1 MRFRSAPRATPDGFE
16 PGQTV
21 TRQMSLTPGTYNAEE
36 HTVSAVF
43 STGAQVRRYGMIEE
57 LSLDAGA
64 VDLGRAASGRMAVLF
79 NHNQDQPIGIVLSA
93 RIEGGQLVGDVRFN
107 ETPDGQMYEG
117 MVARGELASISVGYR
132 VTGWQMRAVEN
143 DTEIWVATRWELYEV
158 SLVPVPADPHAA
170 VRSAVS
176 PAPEASTEENDDMM
190 RRNAPAP
197 GAPAADPA
205 PADQRAVPPA
215 APAPNL
221 AAPVVDLAAERA
233 RSAAI
238 LDIGTRAGMPQDAV
252 AAAIA
257 SGETA
262 DAFRARAFD
271 HLVAAPGGQPA
282 SHARSEVIRDETET
296 RRATYTE
303 ALTFRLGGGS
313 GEPAAQVRAVLDM
326 GLADMAAEVTG
337 HRGRLNTFAT
347 REEVMR
353 RAFLS
358 TSDFPIIF
366 ENALNRTMAA
376 RYAALQ
382 PVYRGLG
389 RQRIY
394 TDFRDHISVRPGD
407 FPTLQPVNPEG
418 GEVKAGTFSESKE
431 KTAVKAYG
439 VQVRISRQ
447 MLVNDNLNAIADVL
461 NDQATAVAQFEE
473 GKFFE
478 MFATDGPT
486 LLETARALFNTT
498 DKTKAGTAAAIT
510 VASLGL
516 ARADMMKKTTKDGRK
531 LSIAP
536 SILLV
541 SPDKLTEAEQIVTA
555 ISPAQSD
562 KVNPFSGKL
571 RVVSTAQIDGN
582 AWYLFADPSQLP
594 VFEYG
599 LLEGYTAPRMR
610 TDEPFGVQGIGV
622 SVEHDF
628 GCGAIDFRGAYKN
641 AGA

>member
-1 MRFRSAPRATPDGFE
+1 MRKRSAPRTTPDGFE
-16 PGQTV
+16 PGQMA
-21 TRQMSLTPGTYNAEE
+21 TRQLSLTPGSYNAEA

-57 LSLDAGA
+57 LSLDPGA
-64 VDLGRAASGRMAVLF
+64 VDLARAESGRMAMLF
-79 NHNQDQPIGIVLSA
+79 NHNQDQPIGVVVSA
-93 RIEGGQLVGDVRFN
+93 RLENGVLAGDLRFN
-107 ETPDGQMYEG
+107 ETPDGQLYEG

-132 VTGWQMRAVEN
+132 VTAWQMRAIEN
-143 DTEIWVATRWELYEV
+143 ETEIWVATRWELYEV
-158 SLVPVPADPHAA
+158 SLVPVPADPNAA
-170 VRSAVS
+170 VRSAVT
-176 PAPEASTEENDDMM
+176 PAPEASNQETDDML

-197 GAPAADPA
+197 GAPAADTALPE
-205 PADQRAVPPA
+205 QRA
-215 APAPNL
+215 
-221 AAPVVDLAAERA
+221 AAPVAAAPDLPAERA

-238 LDIGTRAGMPQDAV
+238 FDIGSRAGMAQDAI

-271 HLVAAPGGQPA
+271 HLVASPAGQPS
-282 SHARSEVIRDETET
+282 SHARSEIIRDETET
-296 RRATYTE
+296 RRITFTD
-303 ALTFRLGGGS
+303 ALTFRLIGGGAEAPS
-313 GEPAAQVRAVLDM
+313 DRVRSVLDM
-326 GLADMAAEVTG
+326 SLAEMAAEVVG
-337 HRGRLNTFAT
+337 DRGRFNSFAR
-347 REEVMR
+347 REEVLR
-353 RAFLS
+353 RAFHS

-366 ENALNRTMAA
+366 ENAINRTMAA

-389 RQRIY
+389 RSRTY
-394 TDFRDHISVRPGD
+394 VDFRDHIAVRPGD

-418 GEVKAGTFSESKE
+418 GEIKAGTFSEAKE

-439 VQVRISRQ
+439 VRVGITRQ
-447 MLVNDNLNAIADVL
+447 MLVNDNLGAIQEVL

-473 GKFFE
+473 AKFFE
-478 MFATDGPT
+478 LFASDGPT
-486 LLETARALFNTT
+486 LLETTRALFNTT

-510 VASLGL
+510 VASLSL

-555 ISPAQSD
+555 ITPAQSD
-562 KVNPFSGKL
+562 KVNPFSGRL
-571 RVVSTAQIDGN
+571 RVVGTAQIDGN
-582 AWYLFADPSQLP
+582 AWYLFAEPSMLP

-610 TDEPFGVQGIGV
+610 IDEPFGVQGMSV